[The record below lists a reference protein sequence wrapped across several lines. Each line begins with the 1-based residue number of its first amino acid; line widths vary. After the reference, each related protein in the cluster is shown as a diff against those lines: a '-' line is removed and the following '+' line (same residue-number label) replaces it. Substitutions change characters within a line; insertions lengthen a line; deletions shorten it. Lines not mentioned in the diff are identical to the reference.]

1 MARKLL
7 TFALILGC
15 ACVAPA
21 RAQKDTCQQKSIA
34 VSLGSADN
42 TPLPSLSSANFEGTY
57 EKKPVRVTSAA
68 IIQEAPRVVVLLDA
82 SDSMSGPSSKSLW
95 NFSVAAGE
103 DVVAQLPPKSEI
115 GLAFFSTKSVRVANP
130 TSERQI
136 LAHELEALRTGSKT
150 LVPKPR
156 KTALWDAILD
166 SLNMFDGPRLGDT
179 IYVITDGGDNASK
192 TTWKDVARTLGES
205 GVRLFALLVRYDAGR
220 VQVAGETAGPQPLLE
235 IVGDTGGIV
244 ISFYTGISGVFP
256 SPKDTVLFDDSGK
269 TTPLGILLGSQ
280 YRQIFSFYRLDIEL
294 PATVDK
300 PRQWKLDLV
309 GLGKSQRHNLVLTY
323 PLNLAPCL

>member
-1 MARKLL
+1 
-7 TFALILGC
+7 
-15 ACVAPA
+15 
-21 RAQKDTCQQKSIA
+21 
-34 VSLGSADN
+34 
-42 TPLPSLSSANFEGTY
+42 
-57 EKKPVRVTSAA
+57 
-68 IIQEAPRVVVLLDA
+68 
-82 SDSMSGPSSKSLW
+82 
-95 NFSVAAGE
+95 
-103 DVVAQLPPKSEI
+103 
-115 GLAFFSTKSVRVANP
+115 
-130 TSERQI
+130 
-136 LAHELEALRTGSKT
+136 

-309 GLGKSQRHNLVLTY
+309 GIGKSQRHNLVLTY